1 MVLRDYVYFQDLRK
15 FDWMRYHREGKVL
28 NLGTRSVFLFSLL
41 TFIIFPANITFA
53 QIGFPYC
60 ETFDGAGV
68 QQSTVFGGN
77 ARLVDGVLRLT
88 DAEMEQNG
96 YIYIDVPFS
105 ATFGIKA
112 EFEFFVY
119 GGSGADGLAVFL
131 FDAET
136 PAFSPGGFGGSLGY
150 AQRNNNNGLSRGYLG
165 VGFDSFGNFG
175 NTTEGKIG
183 GFLGEG
189 ANLIPN
195 SIVVRGPGTGLSGY
209 EFVAGRKTSQSGNEG
224 LLPED
229 QFSINSGGPG
239 TLRVT
244 DPNRVG
250 YRKAYIE
257 LEPSEIGDGY
267 ILIVKIE
274 ATTEENNPRLVRVL
288 FKEFDFPAPKNLKI
302 GFTASTGGETNIHEI
317 RNLLIEVSNEDGLE
331 NPEAA
336 DIDDVASCEGQDNTY
351 DLFNENIFLPNE
363 NSSLRCIQFYAS
375 PEEIEAEEADICSQ
389 ARCRPENRELV
400 LPQGIFRADDQG
412 GGFTFFPNL
421 GFTDEEV
428 VVYYTITD
436 NYGKS
441 SSGNAIKLLIQES
454 PEPVRI
460 QAEGLEVDAISTRL
474 CEGDGLL
481 LSAIGE
487 EAYFSFEWYKDDQLL
502 TESNQPQ
509 WYADQSGTYKVIA
522 YNAKSCPAISDEFL
536 LVNPDFP
543 SLELTAPVI
552 GCEPGMALDVRDFIL
567 GYDEGLFDYQ
577 LETPLGDFLING
589 LMSEVFLSG
598 TYLLSVKHKDLDCWS
613 ESLEVDVQIVDEA
626 LIPNFDYEVDGTGIK
641 TEEEGGIFIDD
652 PIRFTDFSQGGAV
665 AWEWNFGDGNSSIER
680 NPVHVFGKKGVF
692 PVRLTVTNELGC
704 QESISIEVP
713 VTLSYR
719 VMFPTGFTPNL
730 NDNNYFKPKTKG
742 IIEMEIQ
749 VFNLWGNMVFESK
762 NLDTQGWDGKIN
774 GEAAPTGNYVYRV
787 KMKSVDGEIID
798 KSGKLILIR

>member
-1 MVLRDYVYFQDLRK
+1 MYFQDLRK
-15 FDWMRYHREGKVL
+15 CDWMRYHGEGKVL
-28 NLGTRSVFLFSLL
+28 NLGTRSVLPFSLL
-41 TFIIFPANITFA
+41 MYLIFPAHITFA

-88 DAEMEQNG
+88 DAEIEQNG

-105 ATFGIKA
+105 STFGIKA

-136 PAFSPGGFGGSLGY
+136 PSFSPGGFGGSLGY
-150 AQRNNNNGLSRGYLG
+150 AQRNNTNGLSRGYLG

-183 GFLGEG
+183 GFFGVGDDLT
-189 ANLIPN
+189 PN
-195 SIVVRGPGTGLSGY
+195 SIVVRGPGNGLSGY
-209 EFVAGRKTSQSGNEG
+209 EFVAGRRTTQTGNEG

-229 QFSINSGGPG
+229 QFSINSGGTG

-250 YRKAYIE
+250 YRKAFIE
-257 LEPSEIGDGY
+257 LEPADVGDGY
-267 ILIVKIE
+267 VLIVKVL

-288 FKEFDFPAPKNLKI
+288 FKQFDFPAPKNLKI

-317 RNLLIEVSNEDGLE
+317 RNLIIEVSNEDGLKD
-331 NPEAA
+331 PEGT
-336 DIDDVASCEGQDNTY
+336 DIDDIASCEGQENTY
-351 DLFNENIFLPNE
+351 DLFNENILLPNE
-363 NSSLRCIQFYAS
+363 NSSLQCIQFYAS
-375 PEEIEAEEADICSQ
+375 LQDIQAEEEDICSQ
-389 ARCRPENRELV
+389 ARCRPENRVLE

-436 NYGKS
+436 NYGKT

-460 QAEGLEVDAISTRL
+460 HAEVLEEEAVSIRL
-474 CEGDGLL
+474 CEGEGLL
-481 LSAIGE
+481 LRAIGE
-487 EAYFSFEWYKDDQLL
+487 ETYFSFEWYKDDLL
-502 TESNQPQ
+502 LPESNQSE
-509 WYADQSGTYKVIA
+509 WFADQSGTYKVIA
-522 YNAKSCPAISDEFL
+522 YNAKSCPTISDEFL
-536 LVNPDFP
+536 LINPDFP

-552 GCEPGMALDVRDFIL
+552 GCKPGIALDMRDFIL
-567 GYDEGLFDYQ
+567 GYDESLFDYQ
-577 LETPLGDFLING
+577 VETPLGDALVNEM
-589 LMSEVFLSG
+589 MSEVFLSG
-598 TYLLSVKHKDLDCWS
+598 IYFLSVKHNDLDCWS
-613 ESLEVDVQIVDEA
+613 DPVEVEVQIVAEA
-626 LIPNFDYEVDGTGIK
+626 LIPDFDYEVDGTGIK

-652 PIRFTDFSQGGAV
+652 PIRFTDFTQGVAV
-665 AWEWNFGDGNSSIER
+665 EWEWDFGDGNSSIER

-704 QESISIEVP
+704 KESIIIEVP
-713 VTLSYR
+713 LTLSYR
-719 VMFPTGFTPNL
+719 VMFPTGFTPDL
-730 NDNNYFKPKTKG
+730 SDNNYFRPKTKG
-742 IIEMEIQ
+742 IVEMEIQ
-749 VFNLWGNMVFESK
+749 IFNLWGNMVFESRDM
-762 NLDTQGWDGKIN
+762 DTEGWDGKIN
-774 GEAAPTGNYVYRV
+774 GEAAPSGNYVYRI
-787 KMKSVDGEIID
+787 KMKSVDGEILD
-798 KSGKLILIR
+798 ESGRLTLIR